1 MRKKCYDTLMIRQVR
16 GTVVGHETGGII
28 LEVAGWG
35 TLVSVANPDAYTV
48 GTELTL
54 KTYLAVKQD
63 GMDLYGFPDDAERR
77 FFELLVGVPGVGP
90 KTALSILRRAPREAL
105 EGAIGKRDLDYLTR
119 VIGLGK
125 KVAEKLMVELSEKVG
140 QGQAP
145 DADDSEVFDT
155 LIALGYTEREARATL
170 AKVPASITGK
180 DARLK
185 AALSGK

>member
-1 MRKKCYDTLMIRQVR
+1 MIRQVR
-16 GTVVGHETGGII
+16 GIVVGTDAGGIV
-28 LEVAGWG
+28 LDVSGWGALVHVASPDSYPEGMEVA
-35 TLVSVANPDAYTV
+35 
-48 GTELTL
+48 L

-63 GMDLYGFPDDAERR
+63 GMDLYGFPDEAERR

-90 KTALSILRRAPREAL
+90 KTALSILRKAPREAL

-125 KVAEKLMVELSEKVG
+125 KAAEKLMVELSEKVG
-140 QGQAP
+140 SGTAP

-155 LIALGYTEREARATL
+155 LVALGYTEREARQTL
-170 AKVPASITGK
+170 GKVPATVVGK

-185 AALSGK
+185 AALSAK